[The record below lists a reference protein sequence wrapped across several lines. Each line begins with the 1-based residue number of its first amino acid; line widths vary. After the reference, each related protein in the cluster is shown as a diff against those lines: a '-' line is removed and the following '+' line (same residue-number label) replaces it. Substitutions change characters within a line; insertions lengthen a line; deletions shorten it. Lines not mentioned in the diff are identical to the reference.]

1 MQSSLRKI
9 VSEVLQGRY
18 FGRGR
23 LATHLT
29 ESASTPRMN
38 RALPSLTGPNGS
50 QMKTKLLSIAGLLLL
65 PLGAYAQT
73 AEEIVKKALDA
84 RGGVEKIKAVQSER
98 VSGQVSFS
106 RGMAGTFVVELKRP
120 LKMHTEITVEGQ
132 KIIRVYDGKSAGWMI
147 NPFMGNKEVQPLS
160 PEDLKSISDES
171 DFDGPLVDYQAKGN
185 HMELAGKE
193 KLDDKPVYR
202 LKLTNKNG
210 DVRFYFFD
218 ATTFLLLKWEGTRKT
233 EDQEL
238 PWESFSSDFREV
250 QGLKYAFRI
259 DQGSPG
265 EFKQTLTAEKIEIDP
280 LIDDSRFAK
289 PVPQVAPVPP
299 APLAAPAPASPPRS
313 N

>member
-1 MQSSLRKI
+1 
-9 VSEVLQGRY
+9 
-18 FGRGR
+18 
-23 LATHLT
+23 
-29 ESASTPRMN
+29 
-38 RALPSLTGPNGS
+38 
-50 QMKTKLLSIAGLLLL
+50 MKTRLPCLTVLLFL
-65 PLGAYAQT
+65 PLAAAGQSAD
-73 AEEIVKKALDA
+73 EIVKKALDA
-84 RGGVEKIKAVQSER
+84 RGGVEKIKAVRSER
-98 VSGQVSFS
+98 ISGRVSF
-106 RGMAGTFVVELKRP
+106 GQGAEGTFVVELKRP
-120 LKMHTEITVEGQ
+120 LKMRAEISIEGQ
-132 KIIRVYDGKSAGWMI
+132 TIVRVYDGKSSGWMI
-147 NPFMGNKEVQPLS
+147 NPFAENKEGQPLS
-160 PEDLKSISDES
+160 PEDLRNISDES
-171 DFDGPLVDYQAKGN
+171 DFDGPLVDYKAKGN
-185 HMELAGKE
+185 QIELAGKE

-210 DVRFYFFD
+210 DVRFYFID

-289 PVPQVAPVPP
+289 PVPQVAPPAP